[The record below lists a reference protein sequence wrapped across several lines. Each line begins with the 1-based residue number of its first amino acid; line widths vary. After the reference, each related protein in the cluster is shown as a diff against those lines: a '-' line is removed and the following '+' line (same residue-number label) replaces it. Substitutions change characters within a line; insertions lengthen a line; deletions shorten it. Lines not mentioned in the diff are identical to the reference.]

1 MDVGKRMLNYRATHN
16 LSRRELAELMGEKK
30 HVIDWCETGIHKPHL
45 AKQIRLENKMKKLE
59 EVDNV

>member
-1 MDVGKRMLNYRATHN
+1 MLNYRATHN

-30 HVIDWCETGIHKPHL
+30 HIIDWCETGIHKPHL

-59 EVDNV
+59 EADNV